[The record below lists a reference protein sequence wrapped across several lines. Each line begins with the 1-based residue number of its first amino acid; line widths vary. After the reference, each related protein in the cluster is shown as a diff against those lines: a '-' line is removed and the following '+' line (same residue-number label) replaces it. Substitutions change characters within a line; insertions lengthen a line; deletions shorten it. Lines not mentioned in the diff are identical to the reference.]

1 MNRSTVR
8 ALVLAALLPA
18 AAACLDF
25 DAVEFGGVS
34 VNDDDGVVSV
44 DGVPL
49 PHARWVPLDL
59 PAGSATLVLAAAT
72 REIRVATAGPGESAR
87 LEVQLFSEAE
97 GEGALALVEGELVAS
112 RTGSGRVLANGV
124 RGTLPAGIRLAL
136 RCGVGV
142 ASVQAPHGLNGLE
155 AECGTGALELS
166 GGPLGDV
173 TIRSGTG
180 AARLSGAQ
188 AGKVRV
194 QTGTGALHASGV
206 TCDEL
211 EVEAGTGRVD
221 LSGLACRR
229 LDVETGTADVRVRD
243 CRAASTRITSG
254 TGDVI
259 QAGANELGATDF
271 ELGTGDI
278 RQEAGS

>member
-1 MNRSTVR
+1 VNTRTVR
-8 ALVLAALLPA
+8 SVLLAALLPA

-34 VNDDDGVVSV
+34 VNDNNGLVTV
-44 DGVPL
+44 DGVLL
-49 PHARWVPLDL
+49 PHARWVPLDV
-59 PAGSATLVLAAAT
+59 PAGSGTLVLAAAT
-72 REIRVATAGPGESAR
+72 REIRVATAGPGEPAR

-112 RTGSGRVLANGV
+112 RTGTGRVLANGV

-142 ASVQAPHGLNGLE
+142 ASVHAPHGLDGVE
-155 AECGTGALELS
+155 GECGTGDLELS
-166 GGPLGDV
+166 GGPLGEV

-180 AARLSGAQ
+180 ATRLSGAQ
-188 AGKVRV
+188 ADKVRV
-194 QTGTGALHASGV
+194 LTGTGALHATGL

-211 EVEAGTGRVD
+211 EIEAGTGTVD

-229 LDVETGTADVRVRD
+229 LDVETGTADVLLRD
-243 CRAASTRITSG
+243 CRAGSTRITSG
-254 TGDVI
+254 TGEVI
-259 QAGANELGATDF
+259 QAGANELGAAQF
-271 ELGTGDI
+271 QLGTGEA
-278 RQEAGS
+278 RQEPGS